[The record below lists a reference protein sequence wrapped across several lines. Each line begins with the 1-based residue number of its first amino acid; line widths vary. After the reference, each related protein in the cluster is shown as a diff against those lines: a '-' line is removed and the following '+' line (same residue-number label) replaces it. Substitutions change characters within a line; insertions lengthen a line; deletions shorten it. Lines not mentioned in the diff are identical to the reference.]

1 MIIVVAL
8 LGVLAVFALQ
18 NPGIVEVRFF
28 TLSGATSIP
37 VLIILAFGGG
47 ILTGFLGGLPSS
59 MRRGR
64 RIRELER
71 ELDRAKGT
79 PPAQPPPAP

>member
-28 TLSGATSIP
+28 TLSGSTSIP

-47 ILTGFLGGLPSS
+47 LLAGFLGGLPSS
-59 MRRGR
+59 MRKGR

-71 ELDRAKGT
+71 ELDQAKG
-79 PPAQPPPAP
+79 ASPPPPVP